1 MIIKIN
7 KGDYNL
13 VYSDEGKPIRVKEQK
28 GYYSECTEFVNNPKE
43 YEEKED

>member
-1 MIIKIN
+1 MITKVN

-13 VYSDEGKPIRVKEQK
+13 VYSNEGKKIRVKGQK
-28 GYYSECTEFVNNPKE
+28 EYYSECTEFVDDPKE